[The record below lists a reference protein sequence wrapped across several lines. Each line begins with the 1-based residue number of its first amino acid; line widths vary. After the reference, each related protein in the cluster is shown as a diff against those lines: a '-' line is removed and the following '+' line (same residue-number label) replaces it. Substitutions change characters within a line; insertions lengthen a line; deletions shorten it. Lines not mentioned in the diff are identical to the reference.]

1 MFRGGGEAGGG
12 KKGKNKLEY
21 IKQTPKF
28 LLKMRENIVSEEN
41 KHIQAKISML
51 EKRKQNKQEQE
62 FDLENATIANP
73 EEKHLLIENCKNNNN
88 EIQTNDLEK
97 NFKPSFISKSKKSE
111 KFNKTDD
118 EKKKIDSNLI
128 DIRKKQKE
136 SETESFQERKKNEI
150 LGKRKALGDY
160 VDKYLKDET
169 SQKVI
174 KNAAINR
181 KKVEK
186 NLLSFVD

>member
-12 KKGKNKLEY
+12 KKGKNSLEY

-51 EKRKQNKQEQE
+51 EKKKQKNTDQE

-73 EEKHLLIENCKNNNN
+73 EEKHLLIENLKNTNN
-88 EIQTNDLEK
+88 EIEKKDLEK
-97 NFKPSFISKSKKSE
+97 NFKPSFISKSKKRENNDNINETKVKNDSDIINDI
-111 KFNKTDD
+111 KNKKD
-118 EKKKIDSNLI
+118 EKKEDFQA
-128 DIRKKQKE
+128 KK
-136 SETESFQERKKNEI
+136 SEI
-150 LGKRKALGDY
+150 LGKRKALDDY
-160 VDKYLKDET
+160 VDKYLNDKT
-169 SQKVI
+169 SQKTI
-174 KNAAINR
+174 KNIPSNR

-186 NLLSFVD
+186 NLLSFAD